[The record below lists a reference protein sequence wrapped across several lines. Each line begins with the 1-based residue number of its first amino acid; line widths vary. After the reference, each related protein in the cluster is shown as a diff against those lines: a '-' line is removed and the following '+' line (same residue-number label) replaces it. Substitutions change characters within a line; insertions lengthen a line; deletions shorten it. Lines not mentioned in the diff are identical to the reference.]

1 MPPSAARETPA
12 ATRLQTAPQAR
23 RPPGSPKNWRRHV
36 VTCKITPVF
45 MKRQK
50 LILPRK
56 WCRAFLNPLAAV
68 ALVATVAPPG
78 RAATNA
84 ATVTTN
90 LPSWLTRPLSLADCL
105 DLALQQNGTILK
117 AKSDLEASHGIVV
130 QTRAIAIPKVQAT
143 GNYTDYEPKA
153 IDKFPFGGPTFAQP
167 HESWN
172 AGIQIVQSV
181 YEGGRLTS
189 AFRTAKLT
197 KEQALFQY
205 QTVVA
210 DTLLATRVAYYDV
223 LVAAQQ
229 IVVREA
235 SVSLLSRELED
246 QQRRFDAG
254 TVPRFNVLRAEVA
267 VANARPALIRARNA
281 HRLGKNN
288 LVNLLGYNL
297 PREIWEDVPLQLS
310 DPLEAEPHG
319 IDLPAAIAQA
329 LEKRTELAALRK
341 AEELQQENIVN
352 ARSGYK
358 PSVQLFAGYGWRN
371 SLFTPDLSRDVAGW
385 NAGAQLSWNIFDG
398 LLTRGKITQ
407 ARALHEKSKTE
418 IDDTARRIEL
428 EVRTAYSFFVEARE
442 VLESQKKVQEQAE
455 EALRLARARADAG
468 TGTQLDVLDAQTSL
482 TEARTT
488 QVQALHDY
496 AVARARLERAIGQE
510 VIPAAAK

>member
-1 MPPSAARETPA
+1 
-12 ATRLQTAPQAR
+12 
-23 RPPGSPKNWRRHV
+23 
-36 VTCKITPVF
+36 
-45 MKRQK
+45 MKRQNLNFLRK
-50 LILPRK
+50 MFRAIL
-56 WCRAFLNPLAAV
+56 NSLAAV
-68 ALVATVAPPG
+68 ALVATAAHPV

-84 ATVTTN
+84 STVTTN
-90 LPSWLTRPLSLADCL
+90 VPAWLTRPLSLADCL
-105 DLALQQNGTILK
+105 NITLQQNGTILK
-117 AKSDLEASHGIVV
+117 ARSDLEASYGIVV

-143 GNYTDYEPKA
+143 GNYTDYDPNA
-153 IDKFPFGGPTFAQP
+153 IDKFPFGGPTFNQP

-172 AGIQIVQSV
+172 AGIQIVQSI
-181 YEGGRLTS
+181 YEGGRITS

-197 KEQALFQY
+197 KEQALLQY
-205 QTVVA
+205 QTVLA

-235 SVSLLSRELED
+235 SVSLLAKELDD
-246 QQRRFDAG
+246 QQRRHDAG

-267 VANARPALIRARNA
+267 TANARPPLIRARNA
-281 HRLGKNN
+281 YRIGKNN

-297 PREIWEDVPLQLS
+297 PREIWEDVPLELS
-310 DPLEAEPHG
+310 DRLEAEPYQ

-329 LEKRTELAALRK
+329 LEKRTELASLRK

-358 PSVQLFAGYGWRN
+358 PSVQLFAGYGWR
-371 SLFTPDLSRDVAGW
+371 SSQFTTDLSRDVDGW

-398 LLTRGKITQ
+398 FLTRGKITQ

-418 IDDTARRIEL
+418 IDDAGRRIEL
-428 EVRTAYSFFVEARE
+428 EVRTAYSFFIEARE
-442 VLESQKKVQEQAE
+442 VLESQKKVQEQAD
-455 EALRLARARADAG
+455 EALRLARARTDAG
-468 TGTQLDVLDAQTSL
+468 TGTQLEVLDAQTSL

-488 QVQALHDY
+488 QVQSLRDY

-510 VIPAAAK
+510 VVQAAK